1 MNAPQKQEIGRLAEE
16 IAECYLIEQGLQLVE
31 RNFRSKTG
39 EIDLIMRDKD
49 SVVFVEVRCRKSALF
64 GGAAASVDRKK
75 QMKLIRTAQYYLM
88 SHAAAANKPCRFD
101 VIAMQKDHKIHEQQ
115 WIKNAFGL

>member
-1 MNAPQKQEIGRLAEE
+1 MNVLEKQETGRIAEE
-16 IAECYLIEQGLQLVE
+16 EAESYLIEQGLQLIQ

-49 SVVFVEVRCRKSALF
+49 SVVFIEVRCRKSMLF

-88 SHAAAANKPCRFD
+88 SHVAYANKPCRFD
-101 VIAMQKDHKIHEQQ
+101 VVAIQKDQEID